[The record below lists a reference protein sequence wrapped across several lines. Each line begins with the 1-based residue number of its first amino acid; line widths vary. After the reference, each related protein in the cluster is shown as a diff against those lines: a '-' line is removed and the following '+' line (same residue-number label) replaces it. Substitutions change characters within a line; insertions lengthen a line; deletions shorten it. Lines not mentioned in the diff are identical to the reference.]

1 VNIMKKTYLIGD
13 VAKKL
18 GIHDQ
23 TIRMYERKKLLK
35 IRRTSK
41 NTRIFTQSDIT
52 KITLIITLTQEVGMN
67 LSGVKMVFALAKKL
81 TMSEDELLD
90 FVNDHISEFYI

>member
-1 VNIMKKTYLIGD
+1 MKKEFYLIGD
-13 VAKKL
+13 VAKML

-35 IRRTSK
+35 IRRTKK
-41 NTRIFTQSDIT
+41 NTRIFDKDDIT

-67 LSGVKMVFALAKKL
+67 LSGVKIVFALAKKL
-81 TMSEDELLD
+81 QMSEEELLD
-90 FVNDHISEFYI
+90 FVYDHINEFYT

>member
-1 VNIMKKTYLIGD
+1 MKKEFYLIGD
-13 VAKKL
+13 VAKIL

-35 IRRTSK
+35 IRRTKK
-41 NTRIFTQSDIT
+41 NTRIFDKNDIT

-67 LSGVKMVFALAKKL
+67 LSGVKIVFALAKKL
-81 TMSEDELLD
+81 QMSEEELLD
-90 FVNDHISEFYI
+90 FVYDHINEFYT

>member
-1 VNIMKKTYLIGD
+1 MGKNFLIGD

-23 TIRMYERKKLLK
+23 TIRMYERKNLLK
-35 IRRTSK
+35 IRRTEK
-41 NTRIFTQSDIT
+41 NTRVFNQNDIT

-81 TMSEDELLD
+81 QMSEDELLD
-90 FVNDHISEFYI
+90 FVYDHIGYFYT